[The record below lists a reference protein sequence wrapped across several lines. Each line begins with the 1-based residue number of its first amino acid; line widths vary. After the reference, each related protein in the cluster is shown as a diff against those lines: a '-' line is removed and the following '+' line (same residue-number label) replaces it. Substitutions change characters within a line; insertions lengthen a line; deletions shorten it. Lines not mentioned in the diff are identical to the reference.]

1 MSSEYPHPSSTSFSS
16 NYQRRTVFRGRLCD
30 PLWFDHEFLDN
41 VCIFVSFGSRLNSK
55 TRIPW
60 LLVTVGVFCRL
71 KTASK
76 CTQTDIFGN
85 KKPKMIILGT
95 KKYFF
100 LGEDL
105 ATSTTPTPSTATAP
119 HSLLTKILNT
129 PLPTT
134 LPSLMFASPTAAT
147 LSYAYEILLI
157 HRNKHANTCQNTRN
171 HLHGGP
177 HYKTCLQNHL
187 LFS

>member
-1 MSSEYPHPSSTSFSS
+1 MASSDCRCFLPVKNCIKMHPNWYLGEQNT
-16 NYQRRTVFRGRLCD
+16 QD
-30 PLWFDHEFLDN
+30 DN
-41 VCIFVSFGSRLNSK
+41 
-55 TRIPW
+55 
-60 LLVTVGVFCRL
+60 
-71 KTASK
+71 
-76 CTQTDIFGN
+76 
-85 KKPKMIILGT
+85 LGD

-100 LGEDL
+100 LGEGL

-187 LFS
+187 LFSWHTNGQTCWKRWHLLILRLVKYLSNFAW